1 MIKTPVPLLLIS
13 DAPSSGTGLGRITKD
28 LATRIHAHL
37 PDVCRV
43 ATLGYGGAGSA
54 KFGFPQYTIED
65 MKDFIVPGSAQSGE
79 DFAGDQP
86 GIVMTIWDLSRL
98 MWLTQPARCEML
110 ADYPVLWQ
118 WLVNSP
124 RFRRWCYFPI
134 DAGGPNGK
142 LTFPLHQ
149 TLLGYDRVL
158 AYGPWGEGVIRHTIG
173 EGEARAGR
181 LDQRPHGIDH
191 RGILPARSRALP
203 L

>member
-54 KFGFPQYTIED
+54 KLDFPQYTIED
-65 MKDFIVPGSAQSGE
+65 MKDFIVPALPQVWE

-124 RFRRWCYFPI
+124 PFRRWGYFPI

-158 AYGPWGEGVIRHTIG
+158 AYGPWGEGVIQQTIG
-173 EGEARAGR
+173 EEESQQPPARSASAR
-181 LDQRPHGIDH
+181 H
-191 RGILPARSRALP
+191 RYRGLLPARSRALP